1 MAKPPIDEEI
11 ALHEFSVRYRAG
23 LAQQQAD
30 WEKSLATV
38 QGAVREEYAKE
49 QEAQRDQP
57 TIEPPSAEDERQ
69 GEGPEAGR

>member
-1 MAKPPIDEEI
+1 MAKLSTDAEF

-38 QGAVREEYAKE
+38 QGAVREDYAQK
-49 QEAQRDQP
+49 QEARHNQ
-57 TIEPPSAEDERQ
+57 TIEPPSAGAGHQVED
-69 GEGPEAGR
+69 PDAGR

>member
-1 MAKPPIDEEI
+1 MAKLPIDDEL

-38 QGAVREEYAKE
+38 QGAVREDYAKE
-49 QEAQRDQP
+49 QEARANQP
-57 TIEPPSAEDERQ
+57 IEPPSAGAEHQ
-69 GEGPEAGR
+69 IEGPDEGR

>member
-1 MAKPPIDEEI
+1 MAKLPIDEEI

-38 QGAVREEYAKE
+38 QGAVREDYAKE
-49 QEAQRDQP
+49 QEAHRDQP
-57 TIEPPSAEDERQ
+57 TIEPPSAEHQ
-69 GEGPEAGR
+69 IEGPDEGR